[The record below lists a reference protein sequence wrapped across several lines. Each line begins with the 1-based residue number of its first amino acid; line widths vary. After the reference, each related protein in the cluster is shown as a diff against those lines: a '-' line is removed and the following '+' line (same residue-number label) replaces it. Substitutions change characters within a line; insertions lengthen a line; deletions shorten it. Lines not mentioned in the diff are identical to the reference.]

1 MELKKYLSKMLQR
14 KQCKCTKIDTIREN
28 DVKNIKMDTIR
39 KKQCGVIKH
48 DVSSSF
54 KTDRYRKKRI
64 VIEIK
69 KIVIE
74 KKNLIL

>member
-39 KKQCGVIKH
+39 KK
-48 DVSSSF
+48 
-54 KTDRYRKKRI
+54 
-64 VIEIK
+64 
-69 KIVIE
+69 
-74 KKNLIL
+74 